1 MTIRK
6 GAKPKLAVY
15 LDNLLLQLRLR
26 EVPGDRIGQILAE
39 VQTHV
44 ADTGL
49 DPVDAFGEPGEY
61 AATYAAQTPASRPAR
76 GWSHV
81 WLRDLGVFVVGTTAC
96 SAVIVGVLQLT
107 GSVHVTARLLGMWL
121 AAAAVGMVVF
131 HGVLGPLMARD
142 TAGSLKPRTF
152 TSRFMVLGG
161 LAMMA
166 GVAVVVL
173 IGLLP
178 TGPTLA
184 SVPGLGLAAAG
195 LLAMFALVRHLS
207 GDRVVDPRG

>member
-1 MTIRK
+1 MK
-6 GAKPKLAVY
+6 
-15 LDNLLLQLRLR
+15 D
-26 EVPGDRIGQILAE
+26 
-39 VQTHV
+39 HH
-44 ADTGL
+44 ADGSG
-49 DPVDAFGEPGEY
+49 GEPHPEESSRDVDRTGELQDPHDDGR
-61 AATYAAQTPASRPAR
+61 AGGGADHKHPQVTQPDMRPASRPAR

-207 GDRVVDPRG
+207 WDRGVDPRG